1 MLQVLFEGSMLFAL
15 ETTLRPS
22 NLERLGMADP
32 GSTGGDDGDGDSQSE
47 NKKEIECDRVMA
59 KCYGELIFI
68 GLYLLVIILLAVTAI
83 Y

>member
-1 MLQVLFEGSMLFAL
+1 
-15 ETTLRPS
+15 
-22 NLERLGMADP
+22 MADP
-32 GSTGGDDGDGDSQSE
+32 GAAGGDDGDGDSQSE

>member
-15 ETTLRPS
+15 EKTLRPS

-32 GSTGGDDGDGDSQSE
+32 GAAGGDDGDGDSQSE